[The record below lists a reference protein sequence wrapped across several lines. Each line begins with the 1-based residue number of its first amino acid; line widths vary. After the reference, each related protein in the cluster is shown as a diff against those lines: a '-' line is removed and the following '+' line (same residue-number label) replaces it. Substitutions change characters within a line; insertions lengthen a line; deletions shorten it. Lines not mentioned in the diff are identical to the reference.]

1 MGAVLSTSSKKKV
14 LGSRK
19 SRKQKRIFLKMLLI
33 ATIASFTCLT
43 VANPHHRTARSTPGS
58 TAICSSAEKAYS
70 SAKQDG
76 KSEDVAGAV
85 AAKVL
90 YFKVF
95 EGSIECGSSVD
106 AINGMADYFNEFG
119 KSVVTTICKK
129 ATVAFLDAKISGASK
144 VDALKA
150 AATTYTDYIADY
162 PDPDSACF
170 KSQDSL

>member
-19 SRKQKRIFLKMLLI
+19 SRKQKRTFLKMLLI
-33 ATIASFTCLT
+33 ATIATFTCLT
-43 VANPHHRTARSTPGS
+43 VANPHHRTARSTPGLS
-58 TAICSSAEKAYS
+58 AICSSAEKAYS

-76 KSEDVAGAV
+76 KSE
-85 AAKVL
+85 
-90 YFKVF
+90 
-95 EGSIECGSSVD
+95 

-119 KSVVTTICKK
+119 KSVVTAICKK

-162 PDPDSACF
+162 PDPD
-170 KSQDSL
+170 

>member
-1 MGAVLSTSSKKKV
+1 
-14 LGSRK
+14 
-19 SRKQKRIFLKMLLI
+19 MLLI

-58 TAICSSAEKAYS
+58 AAICSSAEKAYS
-70 SAKQDG
+70 SAKQGG

-90 YFKVF
+90 YTKVF
-95 EGSIECGSSVD
+95 EGFIECGSSVD

-119 KSVVTTICKK
+119 KSVVTTVRQKLLKKNFHFSDFFTFIFQICKK

-144 VDALKA
+144 VLLNRIFNEQLFQTWLLQGNSCFLANLK
-150 AATTYTDYIADY
+150 Y
-162 PDPDSACF
+162 
-170 KSQDSL
+170 

>member
-43 VANPHHRTARSTPGS
+43 VAMANPHHRTARSTPGS
-58 TAICSSAEKAYS
+58 AAICSSAEEAYS

-76 KSEDVAGAV
+76 KSEAV

-90 YFKVF
+90 YTKVF
-95 EGSIECGSSVD
+95 EVFDGSIECGSSVD
-106 AINGMADYFNEFG
+106 AIKGMAD
-119 KSVVTTICKK
+119 
-129 ATVAFLDAKISGASK
+129 
-144 VDALKA
+144 
-150 AATTYTDYIADY
+150 
-162 PDPDSACF
+162 
-170 KSQDSL
+170 

>member
-19 SRKQKRIFLKMLLI
+19 GRKQKRIFLKMLLI
-33 ATIASFTCLT
+33 ATIATFTCLT
-43 VANPHHRTARSTPGS
+43 VANPHHRTARSTPGLS
-58 TAICSSAEKAYS
+58 AICSSAEKAYS

-90 YFKVF
+90 YTEVID
-95 EGSIECGSSVD
+95 GSIECGSSVD

-150 AATTYTDYIADY
+150 AATYTDHIADY

>member
-1 MGAVLSTSSKKKV
+1 MGAVLSTNSKKK
-14 LGSRK
+14 
-19 SRKQKRIFLKMLLI
+19 
-33 ATIASFTCLT
+33 
-43 VANPHHRTARSTPGS
+43 
-58 TAICSSAEKAYS
+58 
-70 SAKQDG
+70 
-76 KSEDVAGAV
+76 V

-90 YFKVF
+90 YTKVF
-95 EGSIECGSSVD
+95 EVFDGSIECGSSVD

-119 KSVVTTICKK
+119 KSVITTICKK

-170 KSQDSL
+170 RSQDSL